1 MIWEFAFVVFLL
13 ALTALVILLI
23 PVVLQLK
30 DSIIKLN
37 STLDLVNKDLP
48 EVMANFMVVSKSL
61 TTTTVKIEETVNHL
75 NKMEA
80 NFKQQVQA
88 PIKTI
93 GNIVTSVVKI
103 SSLLLSRK
111 KSRR

>member
-30 DSIIKLN
+30 DSIVKLN
-37 STLDLVNKDLP
+37 STLDMINKDLP
-48 EVMANFMVVSKSL
+48 EVMSNFMNVSKSL
-61 TTTTVKIEETVNHL
+61 TVTTGKIEETIEHL
-75 NKMEA
+75 NQMEA

-88 PIKTI
+88 PLKTI
-93 GNIVTSVVKI
+93 GNVVSSLVKI
-103 SSLLLSRK
+103 SSLLLSRR
-111 KSRR
+111 KSR